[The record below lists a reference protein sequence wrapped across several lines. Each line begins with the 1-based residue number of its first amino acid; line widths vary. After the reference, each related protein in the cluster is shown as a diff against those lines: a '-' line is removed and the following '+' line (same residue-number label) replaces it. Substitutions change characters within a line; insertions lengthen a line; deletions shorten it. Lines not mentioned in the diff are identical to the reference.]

1 MLRNPPIREGGQ
13 RRAPLC
19 ALNHQEHVIMLA
31 YIVDVYVDVLAAP
44 ALNGIVKDILE
55 NAHQWNHLSTALSTL
70 FFYT

>member
-31 YIVDVYVDVLAAP
+31 YIVDVLAAP